1 MNFSSTTSPA
11 SCEADFLFG
20 LRLQHPSPWR
30 AAFFIFLIIFNIL
43 TFPITA
49 VLNALVMISI
59 NAKSQLRAH
68 KSNILLAFL
77 ALTDFT
83 VGILV
88 QPTFAA
94 VLIMLLLDEPR
105 GYCVLQVLRYVII
118 VMVNASLFHLV
129 LLSGERYIAMKHTF
143 GYPSLVTEGR
153 LLVSCALAW
162 FLSVLQ
168 TVLLLFNEPVFW
180 GTKIASDILSLVAIF
195 FCHVTVFRETRR
207 HEQQV
212 AAQQATLRARNE
224 FERNKKAVKLT
235 AIILAVL
242 MLCLVPS
249 KTAVMLLRFAS
260 DTAKEAF
267 FTVFLSSHVLSF
279 LNSLLNPI
287 IYVVHENEA
296 VQSRFY

>member
-11 SCEADFLFG
+11 GCEADLVFG
-20 LRLQHPSPWR
+20 KRLQHPSSWGV
-30 AAFFIFLIIFNIL
+30 ACLIFLIVFNII

-49 VLNALVMISI
+49 VLNALVMISVK
-59 NAKSQLRAH
+59 AKSRLRAH

-94 VLIMLLLDEPR
+94 VLIMLVLDEPC
-105 GYCVLQVLRYVII
+105 GYCVFQVLRYVII

-143 GYPSLVTEGR
+143 GYPFLVTEGR

-168 TVLLLFNEPVFW
+168 TVLLLFNETVFL
-180 GTKIASDILSLVAIF
+180 GTKVASNALSLVAIF

-207 HEQQV
+207 REQRV

-235 AIILAVL
+235 AIMLAVL
-242 MLCLVPS
+242 MLCFSTFEDCSNVI
-249 KTAVMLLRFAS
+249 K
-260 DTAKEAF
+260 
-267 FTVFLSSHVLSF
+267 
-279 LNSLLNPI
+279 
-287 IYVVHENEA
+287 IY
-296 VQSRFY
+296 

>member
-1 MNFSSTTSPA
+1 MSLLSSRKSDIVRREAMNFSSTQALLVARLKFYSAKDYITLPSGVA
-11 SCEADFLFG
+11 FL
-20 LRLQHPSPWR
+20 
-30 AAFFIFLIIFNIL
+30 IFLIIFNII

-49 VLNALVMISI
+49 VLSALVMISVK
-59 NAKSQLRAH
+59 AKSQLRAH

-105 GYCVLQVLRYVII
+105 GYCVFQVLRYVII

-153 LLVSCALAW
+153 LLVSCTLAG

-168 TVLLLFNEPVFW
+168 TVLLLFNETVFW
-180 GTKIASDILSLVAIF
+180 A
-195 FCHVTVFRETRR
+195 
-207 HEQQV
+207 
-212 AAQQATLRARNE
+212 LR
-224 FERNKKAVKLT
+224 LHL
-235 AIILAVL
+235 I
-242 MLCLVPS
+242 LCL
-249 KTAVMLLRFAS
+249 LLR
-260 DTAKEAF
+260 
-267 FTVFLSSHVLSF
+267 SF
-279 LNSLLNPI
+279 S
-287 IYVVHENEA
+287 A
-296 VQSRFY
+296 MSRFFWALRLHLILCRI